1 MTVRWKPLLI
11 LSGLFF
17 LVAVVGVIAMAWT
30 LVPRSATGVLKQAR
44 AAATA
49 GRFEDAEI
57 YYKQALQFESKN
69 AATHEEFANL
79 YRDWCKSAPVERR
92 DALEAERT
100 DHLVKAVKFDKSARG
115 PRVQLLEE
123 AIVHDNPADSLYW
136 ARELLRV
143 DPENPDA
150 HYVLAFEE
158 LETRSPNIPEVR
170 RHLKVLEDKQAS
182 PIRLQLIRA
191 RLAQTTGDDKAR
203 DEAFSQARSIPLPAD
218 AAAIDKVARVRIE
231 AIEIQTQKDG
241 SRLDGQVKSFLAHVK
256 ELVAA
261 PDLAAGRVS
270 RLSQLMEQ
278 TQRALVPRSSRGGNG
293 EGHGV
298 DALVDAIEVELEGIF
313 QKVLSGNEKSELQ
326 VYLSYADHLRFR
338 QKRDRCLQVIE
349 EALRQ
354 PAASRPASLISVM
367 GLHAVA
373 VEMTLSKQEDAT
385 RYDKSAPHIQALLSS
400 SEPRFQ
406 GLGHLF
412 QGAIYLEQSGLVPA
426 VSRAGDKGEP
436 IPTPQPKLRAMAL
449 NHLKQAAGQLPAVAE
464 ARRGTAWPWCSTRS
478 RTWAASIFRMC
489 SGWATSRPSINSGR
503 PGPFCK
509 PVIPRRLRRSW
520 TRCSASSR
528 RGPLL
533 PRLKGTLHQISG
545 ELYQAE
551 RGPGDLERAA
561 KEFEKAAASG
571 QAGDSTVVLRQA
583 QIEVQL
589 GHPDEALARL
599 ERLRAAGVGGPGAE
613 NLAVLI
619 YEEQGKADEA
629 RKRLREARSRF
640 SQPPSLPGS
649 RPPFTPRTASPPKP
663 IGSSRSS
670 SPAIPTT

>member
-92 DALEAERT
+92 EALEAERT

-203 DEAFSQARSIPLPAD
+203 DEAFSQARSITLPAD

-426 VSRAGDKGEP
+426 VSRAGEKSEP

-449 NHLKQAAGQLPAVAE
+449 NHLKQAAAQLPAVAE
-464 ARRGTAWPWCSTRS
+464 AQARYGVALVLNQEQNLGRQYLQNALSDGQPRGPVSILGGLDHSASRLSRGGCADRGLAVPPARGGDHCCRAQGDAPPDQRRALPGQARA
-478 RTWAASIFRMC
+478 R
-489 SGWATSRPSINSGR
+489 R
-503 PGPFCK
+503 PG
-509 PVIPRRLRRSW
+509 
-520 TRCSASSR
+520 
-528 RGPLL
+528 
-533 PRLKGTLHQISG
+533 
-545 ELYQAE
+545 
-551 RGPGDLERAA
+551 
-561 KEFEKAAASG
+561 
-571 QAGDSTVVLRQA
+571 AGC
-583 QIEVQL
+583 E
-589 GHPDEALARL
+589 
-599 ERLRAAGVGGPGAE
+599 GV
-613 NLAVLI
+613 
-619 YEEQGKADEA
+619 
-629 RKRLREARSRF
+629 REGCGF
-640 SQPPSLPGS
+640 
-649 RPPFTPRTASPPKP
+649 RT
-663 IGSSRSS
+663 GR
-670 SPAIPTT
+670 